1 MPDYNSSYYNNVNL
15 DILNLIPNTA
25 AFILEIGCGA
35 GALAKATR
43 ERNPSAHYIGVEI
56 VEEVANQAVAHMNHT
71 LVGDITT
78 KKTLE
83 NLDKIRC
90 EKLFD
95 TLIIGDVLEH
105 LYDPWS
111 VLTEL
116 RYRMAK
122 NGLCIICIPNVAHWS
137 VLLQQLRGRW
147 DYTDAGL
154 LDKTHIRFFTLETAA
169 ELFNKAGWQLLDAKA
184 RVFWPEQTNEIL
196 KAFLPLVN
204 QYGIEEEKLRR
215 ELSAFQWVIRAVNT

>member
-1 MPDYNSSYYNNVNL
+1 MPNYNSSYYNNVNL

-25 AFILEIGCGA
+25 ACVLEIGCGA
-35 GALAKATR
+35 GALARAYR
-43 ERNPSAHYIGVEI
+43 ERNPSVHYIGVEI
-56 VEEVANQAVAHMNHT
+56 VEEVANHAVAHMDHT

-78 KKTLE
+78 KETLDA
-83 NLDKIRC
+83 LDKVRC
-90 EKLFD
+90 GKLFD
-95 TLIIGDVLEH
+95 TLILGDVLEH
-105 LYDPWS
+105 LYDPYR

-116 RYRMAK
+116 RSRMAE

-147 DYTDAGL
+147 DYTDEGL
-154 LDKTHIRFFTLETAA
+154 LDKTHIRFFTLETVA
-169 ELFNKAGWQLLDAKA
+169 ELFNKAGWRLIDAKA
-184 RVFWPEQTNEIL
+184 RVFWPEKTNEIL

-215 ELSAFQWVIRAVNT
+215 ELSAFQWVIRAVNP